1 MAEKDTAVNS
11 FLNKI
16 RLEDNLKKAHVTLA
30 HKQGHGV
37 AAVASYGIHQHQ
49 EVPVSFSAL
58 YYTDK
63 MAALEAQLGAVN
75 DEQINSRN
83 EWPHAT
89 LWTAPGV
96 AAKEAN
102 VLPQL
107 ASEGKAERV
116 PIDPPITIS
125 GVVDFY

>member
-30 HKQGHGV
+30 HKRGHGV
-37 AAVASYGIHQHQ
+37 AAVASYGIYQHQ
-49 EVPVSFSAL
+49 EAPVSFNAL